1 MGTTSDTSFNLGNR
15 KTAKETNM
23 NKIRLTIAAMGMAL
37 VLLPSCVSKKK
48 YRGLLGDYD
57 QIKILYQSSQKDAE
71 FCEKELLSAKKQ
83 IEENAKLIARL
94 EEELNFLKNT
104 NTNLLTQMSDLQ
116 VVTKAGAES
125 IKKSLEVLDQQNK
138 YIKDLNEGIQRKD
151 SINLV
156 LASNLKRSLADV
168 NDEDVQIEVKG
179 GVVYVSLSDK
189 LLFRTA
195 SAVINPAAKQ
205 ILEKIASIV
214 KDHNELDVMV
224 QGHTDNVPISSDC
237 VADNWD
243 LSAKRANAV
252 VRMLQND
259 FSIKPSRLV
268 AAACGEYRPKAEN
281 KDVKGRS
288 MNRRTEILLT
298 PRFDQFFELLVPQ
311 EKP

>member
-1 MGTTSDTSFNLGNR
+1 MISDTSCNFECT
-15 KTAKETNM
+15 KSVKYVKM
-23 NKIRLTIAAMGMAL
+23 NKHRLTIALLGIAFF
-37 VLLPSCVSKKK
+37 LLPSCVSKKK
-48 YRGLLGDYD
+48 YLVLQGDYD
-57 QIKILYQSSQKDAE
+57 QIRVLYQSAQKDMDI
-71 FCEKELLSAKKQ
+71 CDKDLISAKRQ
-83 IEENAKLIARL
+83 IEENAKLIDRL
-94 EEELNFLKNT
+94 EEELNFLKST

-125 IKKSLEVLDQQNK
+125 IKKSLEVLDKQNK
-138 YIKDLNEGIQRKD
+138 YIKDLNAGIQRKD

-156 LASNLKRSLADV
+156 LASTLKRSLADV

-179 GVVYVSLSDK
+179 GVVYVSLSDQ

-214 KDHNELDVMV
+214 KDHNQLDVMV

-237 VADNWD
+237 VIDNWD

-281 KDVKGRS
+281 TNTKGRS
-288 MNRRTEILLT
+288 MNRRTEIMLT
-298 PRFDQFFELLVPQ
+298 PKLDQFFELVVPK
-311 EKP
+311 E